1 MFYQTSYMM
10 KTWFIVGIVS
20 LKQPEKDGSTSLAV
34 IVGPATGLVVVI
46 VTLVVFIAILR
57 FTYVFKSY
65 SRLWVIISDTALMLT
80 WDMFVRC
87 LSVSTCLSVCKLF
100 TFSTSSPEPMD
111 LFFANLIKALL
122 GEGNSR

>member
-1 MFYQTSYMM
+1 MTGTFGKDCMQNCSGNCFDNLPCN
-10 KTWFIVGIVS
+10 KTNGICTQCLPGWMNDFCTERIVS

-80 WDMFVRC
+80 
-87 LSVSTCLSVCKLF
+87 
-100 TFSTSSPEPMD
+100 
-111 LFFANLIKALL
+111 
-122 GEGNSR
+122 